1 MIRTTLAICLFGG
14 SVFTADA
21 ADVAMFRGDPAH
33 SGVYSSPSAPTLATV
48 KWKFKTNGKVVSS
61 PAVVDGVVYFG
72 SADRNLYAV
81 NAADGSLRWKFPT
94 KGGVNSSPAVAGGLV
109 YVGSLD
115 GNFYA
120 VEAATGKAKWQ
131 FKTGGER
138 RFTAPGIHGAM
149 PRTEAMPDPFDV
161 LLSSPVVAGGTVYF
175 GSGDQNVYALDAHTG
190 ALKWKFGTGNVVHA
204 SPAVSGG
211 VVYIGSWDRYLYAL
225 DVQTGTVIWKF
236 QTGDDTVIYNQ
247 VGIASSAAIA
257 AGAVFFGCRD
267 GHFYAVDAKTGTQL
281 WKHDNKMGWV
291 IASPAVHDGAVY
303 FPTSDGTR
311 FKALEASSGRVL
323 FDLTNKAVSFSSP
336 AISNRLAYFGS
347 SDGWLHAVDVK
358 TGTMKAEFQS
368 DGSRLNSPKY
378 VDAQG
383 RIISSALY
391 PDITLDGMIIGLDRM
406 FSLGSI
412 LSSPVV
418 VDGVVYFGST
428 DGHLYA
434 LN

>member
-1 MIRTTLAICLFGG
+1 MLCRTLVILALCGACFAD
-14 SVFTADA
+14 SV
-21 ADVAMFRGDPAH
+21 MFRGDAAH
-33 SGVYSSPSAPTLATV
+33 SGVYSSPAAPTLAIV
-48 KWKFKTNGKVVSS
+48 KWKFKTGSKIVSS
-61 PAVVDGVVYFG
+61 PAVVDSVAYIG

-81 NAADGSLRWKFPT
+81 NTADGSLRWKYAT
-94 KGGVNSSPAVAGGLV
+94 KGGVNSSPAVVDGVA

-120 VEAATGKAKWQ
+120 VEAASGKLKWQ
-131 FKTGGER
+131 FQTGGER

-149 PRTEAMPDPFDV
+149 PRTESMPDPFDV
-161 LLSSPVVAGGTVYF
+161 FLSSPVVAGGTVYF
-175 GSGDQNVYALDAHTG
+175 GSGDHNIYAVDAKTG
-190 ALKWKFGTGNVVHA
+190 ALKWKFATGNVVHA

-225 DVQTGTVIWKF
+225 DAQSGAMLWKF

-247 VGIASSAAIA
+247 VGIASSAAV
-257 AGAVFFGCRD
+257 AGGIVFFGCRD
-267 GHFYAVDAKTGTQL
+267 GHFYAVDAKSGTQL

-291 IASPAVHDGAVY
+291 IASPAVLEGVVY

-311 FKALEASSGRVL
+311 FKALEAASGKLV
-323 FDLTNKAVSFSSP
+323 FDLVNKAVSFSS
-336 AISNRLAYFGS
+336 AALSNGLIYFGS
-347 SDGWLHAVDVK
+347 SDGWLHALDAK
-358 TGTMKAEFQS
+358 TGTMKAEFQT
-368 DGSRLNSPKY
+368 DGSRQNSPKY

-391 PDITLDGMIIGLDRM
+391 PDITLDGMVIGLDRM

-434 LN
+434 LQ